1 MAALGGGVV
10 RIDKQ
15 HEAGRMTARER
26 IDMLLDKGTFVEL
39 DKFVTHRCT
48 NFGMEKNKIPGDGVV
63 SGYGKI
69 EGRQVFVYA
78 YDFTAYGGT
87 LSSTNAAKIVKVQTL
102 ALKNGAPVIALNDSG
117 GARIQE
123 GVGSLAGYAS
133 IFYQNTM
140 ASGVVPQISAILGP
154 CAGGACYSPALTDFI
169 FMVKEKSH
177 MFITGPDVVKAVTHE
192 TVEKEELGGAY
203 VHSSKSGVT
212 HFVCDTE
219 EETLMSIR
227 ELLSFLPS
235 NNMEDAPSLPCSD
248 DIRRETETLQT
259 VIPDDPNVPYDMKD
273 VIEPVVDNHYF
284 FEVMSHFAKNVVV
297 GFARLGGQSVGIVAN
312 QPAFLAG
319 VLDIDA
325 SDKAARFIRF
335 CDCFNIPLVTFE
347 DVPGFL
353 PGCQQEHDGIIRHGA
368 KIVYAYAEATV
379 PKITLITRKAYG
391 GAYIVMSSKH
401 IRGDINYAW
410 PTAEI
415 AVMGASGAVEVL
427 HAKELAAFESAEE
440 KAKFVAEKEQ
450 EYRDKFSNPYNAARY
465 GYIDDVI
472 EPRNTRFRIIR
483 ALQSLATKR
492 LQNPAKKH
500 SNIPL

>member
-1 MAALGGGVV
+1 MQKEEIYKKFEELDKVAALGGGVV

-391 GAYIVMSSKH
+391 GAYIVMSSKP
-401 IRGDINYAW
+401 IGADIKTDGKW
-410 PTAEI
+410 
-415 AVMGASGAVEVL
+415 
-427 HAKELAAFESAEE
+427 
-440 KAKFVAEKEQ
+440 Q
-450 EYRDKFSNPYNAARY
+450 
-465 GYIDDVI
+465 
-472 EPRNTRFRIIR
+472 
-483 ALQSLATKR
+483 
-492 LQNPAKKH
+492 
-500 SNIPL
+500 

>member
-1 MAALGGGVV
+1 MQKEEIYKKFEELDKVAALGGGVV

-353 PGCQQEHDGIIRHGA
+353 PGCQLSMTGLS
-368 KIVYAYAEATV
+368 ATGRRSFTLMPRRQF
-379 PKITLITRKAYG
+379 PKLR
-391 GAYIVMSSKH
+391 
-401 IRGDINYAW
+401 
-410 PTAEI
+410 
-415 AVMGASGAVEVL
+415 
-427 HAKELAAFESAEE
+427 
-440 KAKFVAEKEQ
+440 
-450 EYRDKFSNPYNAARY
+450 
-465 GYIDDVI
+465 
-472 EPRNTRFRIIR
+472 
-483 ALQSLATKR
+483 
-492 LQNPAKKH
+492 
-500 SNIPL
+500 